1 MNKSFLDNGYM
12 QHPGWSQTVGN
23 RPNYETLW
31 TPDRLGMLQQKIT
44 QLLEG
49 VSEDGRP
56 ILVPITAIGHVI
68 SQVYQ
73 SHRPQ
78 VGSIYS
84 RYIQMDPEGQR
95 NDIRDIE
102 DRSINII
109 VSQIR
114 NEMMTIQ
121 NNKRLTIWNTVYG
134 DFNKEG
140 LRAHSGI
147 KIRKKRPNVSMGI
160 GMRY

>member
-1 MNKSFLDNGYM
+1 MNPSNLDNGYM
-12 QHPGWSQTVGN
+12 KHSAWQVTIDDK
-23 RPNYETLW
+23 PNYTSMW
-31 TPDRLGMLQQKIT
+31 TSERLGILQRKIT

-49 VSEDGRP
+49 VSDDGRS
-56 ILVPITAIGHVI
+56 IIVPINTIAHVI
-68 SQVYQ
+68 SQVYE
-73 SHRPQ
+73 SYTPQ

-84 RYIQMDPEGQR
+84 RYIQGEPESSR

-114 NEMMTIQ
+114 NEMIVAQ
-121 NNKRLTIWNTVYG
+121 NNKRLTIWNTLYG

-140 LRAHSGI
+140 LRAHSNI
-147 KIRKKRPNVSMGI
+147 KIRKRRPNSNMGI
-160 GMRY
+160 PLRY